1 MTQEEL
7 NELKEMVKQVR
18 SINNKL
24 DSIIGHLD
32 GNRTDSQELKDRGIV
47 NGLLHIC
54 THKEFDDKQY
64 CDALLQLSEMPF
76 GLSTKQVAWILVY
89 CKYHPECGENI
100 ELFIKRQFEKAKD
113 KNEYIDGIAEV
124 LRMKYKNEGND
135 QYIEKLIQRIQE
147 I

>member
-1 MTQEEL
+1 M
-7 NELKEMVKQVR
+7 NEKEFEQLKEIVDQVK
-18 SINNKL
+18 SINNRL
-24 DSIIGHLD
+24 DSIINRLD

-54 THKEFDDKQY
+54 THKEFTDKQY
-64 CDALLQLSEMPF
+64 TDALLQLCELPF

-113 KNEYIDGIAEV
+113 KNEYINGVAEV

-135 QYIEKLIQRIQE
+135 QYIEKLIQRIKE